1 METVLI
7 RAGCFLGIIVLGY
20 ILRRIGF
27 FPQAAG
33 AVLSKI
39 VIGVTLPASIVC
51 SYAGKEIDLSM
62 LSVALLGL
70 GANILYMAIAA
81 FPGPHHRENRPFDMV
96 NISGYNIGTFTLPFV
111 QNFLGSTAMVTTSLF
126 DTGAAVISLG
136 GSYSAAA
143 MVKTGSRFSLA
154 KVGQT
159 LVHSVPFMTYIIM
172 LTLALLR
179 VQLPGPLLEFAGVI
193 GNANAFLAMLMIGV
207 GLRLELKKE
216 YLSRLGHLL
225 LVRYSVAVGLALL
238 FWFCLPFSYEV
249 RRTLIIL
256 VFSPTASASP
266 AWTRDLHEDVG
277 LASTLGS
284 VSILISIGIIIGLLM
299 LFPTA

>member
-1 METVLI
+1 MEEILI
-7 RAGCFLGIIVLGY
+7 RAGCFLGIILLGY
-20 ILRRIGF
+20 VLRKIGF

-39 VIGVTLPASIVC
+39 VIGVTLPAAIVC
-51 SYAGKEIDLSM
+51 SYAGKEFDLSM
-62 LSVALLGL
+62 LSIALLGF
-70 GANILYMAIAA
+70 GANVLYMAIAA
-81 FPGPHHRENRPFDMV
+81 APGRHHRENTPFDMV

-111 QNFLGSTAMVTTSLF
+111 QSFLGPMAMVTTSLF

-154 KVGQT
+154 KVGRT
-159 LVHSVPFMTYIIM
+159 LVHSVPFMTYVIM
-172 LTLALLR
+172 LCLSLLR
-179 VQLPGPLLEFAGVI
+179 WTPPKPILEFAGVI

-207 GLRLELKKE
+207 GLRLEWKKE
-216 YLSRLGHLL
+216 YLRRLGQLL
-225 LVRYSVAVGLALL
+225 AVRYTVAVILALV
-238 FWFCLPFSYEV
+238 FWFFLPFSEEV
-249 RRTLIIL
+249 RRTLVIL

-284 VSILISIGIIIGLLM
+284 VSILISIVIIMALLI
-299 LFPTA
+299 LI